1 MSYITREDGVRFI
14 IPSYRDVLSVK
25 KTSLLKRE
33 ILLLASNYGEYITLQ
48 KKNINQYEI
57 AFSPDPGALLGETV
71 WQYFKRP
78 RDLIYC
84 EVIPN
89 TTDAILV
96 IVKSGSVYL
105 DGSFPIDSIPEELVI
120 FQTQQNQFD
129 IYLYGN
135 VPISQTP
142 TEGKFSFDPSSV
154 KSFTILNSPVFP
166 TLPVVK
172 TFQLQLV
179 DVVLKNQGIGTF
191 PVKKVT
197 LSVLVLA
204 LVWMAWIYLKQHRK
218 EIVIPQAFVNVV
230 TPYQGYMS
238 KLNSPNPAAQIHE
251 IVNDIS
257 LLFSIPGWDPR
268 TFVYSAADNK
278 GLSALVTSLGARTNV
293 LYDWANKNKVQVEL
307 RPTGFYLVVALV
319 SKNRPVPTT
328 IYKLDHVIA
337 NLIDRLS
344 YIIPGNPVGITAYLN
359 QGRYLETQVTIS
371 FENLSPNTLN
381 VVGEQLKML
390 PLILSKVDLTATNGS
405 LSGSIVLTALGN

>member
-33 ILLLASNYGEYITLQ
+33 ILLLAGNYGEYIALQ
-48 KKNINQYEI
+48 KKNVNQYEI

-89 TTDAILV
+89 TTDAVLV

-105 DGSFPIDSIPEELVI
+105 DGSFPVDSIPEELVV

-129 IYLYGN
+129 IYLYGD
-135 VPISQTP
+135 VPISQVP
-142 TEGKFSFDPSSV
+142 AEGKFSFDPSSV
-154 KSFTILNSPVFP
+154 KSFSILEKPVFP
-166 TLPVVK
+166 TLPIVK
-172 TFQLQLV
+172 AFQLQLV
-179 DVVLKNQGIGTF
+179 DVILKEQGIGTF
-191 PVKKVT
+191 PIKKVT
-197 LSVLVLA
+197 LSLLVLG
-204 LVWMAWIYLKQHRK
+204 LVWMAWVYLKGHRK
-218 EIVIPQAFVNVV
+218 EITIPQAFVSVV
-230 TPYQGYMS
+230 NPYQVYMS
-238 KLNSPNPAAQIHE
+238 KLSSPNPAAQIHE

-257 LLFSIPGWDPR
+257 LLFTIPGWYPHA
-268 TFVYSAADNK
+268 FAYSAADNK
-278 GLSALVTSLGARTNV
+278 GLSALVTSSGARTNV

-307 RPTGFYLVVALV
+307 RSDGFYLVMALA
-319 SKNRPVPTT
+319 SGNRPVPTT

-344 YIIPGNPVGITAYLN
+344 YIVPGNPIGITTYLN

-371 FENLSPNTLN
+371 FDNLSPTTLN
-381 VVGEQLKML
+381 VVGQQLKML
-390 PLILSKVDLTATNGS
+390 PLVLSKVALTATNGS

>member
-33 ILLLASNYGEYITLQ
+33 VLLLANNYGEYIALQ
-48 KKNINQYEI
+48 KKSANQYEI

-71 WQYFKRP
+71 WQYFKYP

-89 TTDAILV
+89 TSEAVLV

-105 DGSFPIDSIPEELVI
+105 DGSFPIDSIAEELVV

-142 TEGKFSFDPSSV
+142 EEGKISLDPSSV
-154 KSFTILNSPVFP
+154 KSFTILDKPVFP

-172 TFQLQLV
+172 AFQLQLV
-179 DVVLKNQGIGTF
+179 DVVLKAQGIGVF
-191 PVKKVT
+191 PIKQ
-197 LSVLVLA
+197 LSLVALVLG
-204 LVWMAWIYLKQHRK
+204 LGWLGWQYVRSHHK
-218 EIVIPQAFVNVV
+218 EIAIPEVFVNAVN
-230 TPYQGYMS
+230 PYQAYIT
-238 KLNSPNPAAQIHE
+238 KLSSPNPAAQINE

-257 LLFSIPGWDPR
+257 LMFTIPGWYP
-268 TFVYSAADNK
+268 TAYTYNAAKN
-278 GLSALVTSLGARTNV
+278 SSIIVTVKSLGARTNL
-293 LYDWANKNKVQVEL
+293 LYSWANKNNLKVEIK
-307 RPTGFYLVVALV
+307 PDGFYLNAALK
-319 SKNRPVPTT
+319 STNRSPPTV

-337 NLIDRLS
+337 NIIDRLS
-344 YIIPGNPVGITAYLN
+344 YIMPGNPVSISAFNN
-359 QGRYLETQVTIS
+359 QGKYIETEVTIS
-371 FENLSPNTLN
+371 FANISVTTLK
-381 VVGEQLKML
+381 VIGQDLKLL
-390 PLILSKVDLTATNGS
+390 PLILSKVDLTVENGS